1 MENVDVPL
9 LGKVLDHEAEVV
21 VAVEKNRRGRGENVL
36 AEQLKKV
43 VKMAAPMVVVSVA
56 QYLVQVVSLIM
67 SGHLGELSLSAVA
80 VATSFTNVT
89 GFALLF
95 GLAGALETLCGQAYG
110 AEQHQKC
117 GTYTY
122 SAILTLLPLCIPI
135 SILWFFLETL
145 LISIGQDPD
154 ISQSACRYAITL
166 IPALFGDA
174 VLQSLNRYF
183 QSQGLTM
190 PMLLSSVAALCVHV
204 PMCWV
209 LSYNCGLGNVGA
221 AVSIGLAYWFNA
233 GLLVCYMRWSSSCE
247 KSRGVCWGDVLSC
260 VGEFWRFAVPSAVMV
275 CLEWWTFELL
285 VLLAGLLPNAALE
298 TSVLSIC
305 LTTTSLHYYVQYG
318 IGAAASTGVSNEL
331 GAGNPEK
338 AKAVIK
344 SAAAISTTEAIVV
357 STTLFCCRSFFGYV
371 FSNEGEVVEY
381 VSEVAPLLCMSVIVD
396 SSLAVLS
403 GVARG
408 SGWQH
413 IGAYVNLGAYYG
425 IGMPV
430 AVVMCF
436 VVGLDG
442 EGLWIGILTASTLQA
457 GLFGF
462 VTVFTDWELQAS
474 KARERIFDGCPTI
487 LPA

>member
-1 MENVDVPL
+1 
-9 LGKVLDHEAEVV
+9 
-21 VAVEKNRRGRGENVL
+21 
-36 AEQLKKV
+36 
-43 VKMAAPMVVVSVA
+43 
-56 QYLVQVVSLIM
+56 
-67 SGHLGELSLSAVA
+67 
-80 VATSFTNVT
+80 
-89 GFALLF
+89 
-95 GLAGALETLCGQAYG
+95 
-110 AEQHQKC
+110 
-117 GTYTY
+117 
-122 SAILTLLPLCIPI
+122 
-135 SILWFFLETL
+135 
-145 LISIGQDPD
+145 
-154 ISQSACRYAITL
+154 
-166 IPALFGDA
+166 
-174 VLQSLNRYF
+174 
-183 QSQGLTM
+183 M